1 MDDQVL
7 QFEKSILAAA
17 AEMVKDNAL
26 SRFDFLRLKLRL
38 RMPSVRAEMYS
49 AASME
54 VMAHS
59 GLASPQ
65 AIDWDKVFEFLKWLI
80 PILLDLFT

>member
-1 MDDQVL
+1 
-7 QFEKSILAAA
+7 
-17 AEMVKDNAL
+17 MVKDNAL